1 MNTHPQDAL
10 SQAVIAEIELGHA
23 NERTPGRV

>member
-1 MNTHPQDAL
+1 MNTDPQDAL
-10 SQAVIAEIELGHA
+10 WQDVIAEIELGHA

>member
-10 SQAVIAEIELGHA
+10 WQAVMAEIEQGHA